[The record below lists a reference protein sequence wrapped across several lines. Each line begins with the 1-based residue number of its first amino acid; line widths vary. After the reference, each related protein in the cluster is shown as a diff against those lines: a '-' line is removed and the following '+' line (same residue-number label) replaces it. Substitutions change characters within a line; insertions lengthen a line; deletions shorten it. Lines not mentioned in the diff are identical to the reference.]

1 MRVANYFA
9 DPPQVRVTLTWHSYT
24 SGAIRWP
31 VPERRHETAGLIL
44 RDVLRG
50 EETWLVDE
58 TMEKRRDRSEA
69 SQAEIGRSYNA
80 SGGDATCCVSTRKR
94 RNANAATR
102 PKGY

>member
-1 MRVANYFA
+1 
-9 DPPQVRVTLTWHSYT
+9 
-24 SGAIRWP
+24 
-31 VPERRHETAGLIL
+31 LIL

-58 TMEKRRDRSEA
+58 TMEKRRDRGEE

-94 RNANAATR
+94 RNANAATAR
-102 PKGY
+102 SCR